1 MKHVAGDET
10 MQVVVFRVANETYSI
25 AVQDVE
31 SIIRT
36 TEVTAV
42 PQSPHEVRGVI
53 DIRGRLV
60 SIYDLRRRFTLPP
73 LDNEETANVLV
84 LREDVR
90 DVGLLVDS
98 VSEVAT
104 VSLADSQ
111 PAPAESTAGNDFL
124 LGVIHHGEDLV
135 MLLDVARLLGA
146 VDPIAPEVAE
156 AAVVASVDEVVPVG
170 V

>member
-1 MKHVAGDET
+1 MKHATGDET

-25 AVQDVE
+25 AVHDVE
-31 SIIRT
+31 SIIRHT
-36 TEVTAV
+36 DVTAV

-60 SIYDLRRRFTLPP
+60 SIYDLRRRFTLPA
-73 LDNEETANVLV
+73 LDDEQTANVLV

-111 PAPAESTAGNDFL
+111 PAPAESTVGNDFL

-146 VDPIAPEVAE
+146 VDGGGGDVAAVLE
-156 AAVVASVDEVVPVG
+156 AAAQEEAVPVG